1 MEYVIA
7 IFLLGLLVT
16 FVVAKG
22 VMMSHELAAAELEK
36 ELREESPPAG
46 AGPQP
51 SSLGR
56 PFFRS
61 LSRPVPGKKSGC
73 ERLPGYFL
81 FCCSCRWLGRR

>member
-36 ELREESPPAG
+36 ELREESLR
-46 AGPQP
+46 QEQ
-51 SSLGR
+51 S
-56 PFFRS
+56 RS
-61 LSRPVPGKKSGC
+61 PV
-73 ERLPGYFL
+73 R
-81 FCCSCRWLGRR
+81 